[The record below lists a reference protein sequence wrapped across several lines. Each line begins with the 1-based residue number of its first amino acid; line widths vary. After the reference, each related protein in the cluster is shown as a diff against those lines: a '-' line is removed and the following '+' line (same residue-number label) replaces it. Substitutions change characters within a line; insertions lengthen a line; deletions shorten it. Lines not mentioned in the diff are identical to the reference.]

1 MIYEQK
7 GAFTVKIDNSP
18 VSDNVMRIIKEKG
31 YKQCAIAHKAGYSRQ
46 VFGNMVNNNRVIRPQ
61 DIKRIA
67 DALDVEAGELFESI
81 TVRA

>member
-1 MIYEQK
+1 M
-7 GAFTVKIDNSP
+7 KIDNSP

-31 YKQCAIAHKAGYSRQ
+31 YKQCAIAHKARYSRQ

>member
-1 MIYEQK
+1 M
-7 GAFTVKIDNSP
+7 KIDNSP

-81 TVRA
+81 TFRA